1 VGDLTDCI
9 LVYLLYRS
17 KAGLLGEYIYMQ
29 GISTAAALICS
40 KGISFLGLTFC
51 NCFSVV
57 FSKNNNNN
65 NSLTREETARYREEV
80 DRSVVIK

>member
-1 VGDLTDCI
+1 
-9 LVYLLYRS
+9 
-17 KAGLLGEYIYMQ
+17 MQ
-29 GISTAAALICS
+29 GICTAAALTCS
-40 KGISFLGLTFC
+40 EGISFLGLTFC

-57 FSKNNNNN
+57 FSKNNN